1 MIRAPGTIISIVT
14 AQPAHSAMRLTSHFG
29 RRHAARAGLLA
40 AAILSL
46 STCSTSTPD
55 GIDFV
60 AGHLRG
66 IHLPS
71 GTQRRASGATEWI
84 VPDWFPWAETLNGCL
99 RDVSKAIATSFPSLQ
114 RSMTMEEFAEMND
127 ELANMRARL
136 KAARQREQAANA
148 ALAELELEME
158 DERLEMEAE
167 MASLTRRAAAL
178 GHDPERR

>member
-1 MIRAPGTIISIVT
+1 M
-14 AQPAHSAMRLTSHFG
+14 TSK
-29 RRHAARAGLLA
+29 
-40 AAILSL
+40 
-46 STCSTSTPD
+46 PD

-60 AGHLRG
+60 AGHQRSMQ
-66 IHLPS
+66 LPS
-71 GTQRRASGATEWI
+71 GTQRRASGAAEWV
-84 VPDWFPWAETLNGCL
+84 VPDWFPWADNLNSCL
-99 RDVSKAIATSFPSLQ
+99 RDMSKAIATSFPSMQ

-158 DERLEMEAE
+158 GERLEMEEE

-178 GHDPERR
+178 GRDPERR

>member
-1 MIRAPGTIISIVT
+1 MEDE
-14 AQPAHSAMRLTSHFG
+14 RLEMEAEMA
-29 RRHAARAGLLA
+29 RHAARAGLLA

-71 GTQRRASGATEWI
+71 GTQRRATEWI

-136 KAARQREQAANA
+136 KAARQ
-148 ALAELELEME
+148 ALVRRLRRNRLDLDLME